1 MHHALNVNILE
12 SSSAGDLAAG
22 PNASPATLLFAHGY
36 GCDQHM
42 WHAVAQALPEARR
55 ILFDWPGSGLSDPA
69 AYDPVRHATL
79 DGYADDLLALI
90 AVLDLRDVIVVG
102 HSVAASIAAVAACRD
117 PARLG
122 ALVLVS
128 PSPCFLNDLPDYPGG
143 FERPQLDELLRGL
156 SEGQAAWARAVAP
169 MVMGNPERPGLA
181 QGLEA
186 SFCAMDPTIAQRWAR
201 VTFLS
206 DIRAILPTLRTPCLV
221 LQSRDDA
228 LASEAIGQWVASQV
242 PGSRYELLTASGH
255 CPHVS
260 APQEV
265 AQVLRRH
272 LAWRG

>member
-1 MHHALNVNILE
+1 MYHALNVNVLE
-12 SSSAGDLAAG
+12 SSPSGMLDATAKGVA
-22 PNASPATLLFAHGY
+22 PTLLFAHGY
-36 GCDQHM
+36 GCNQRM
-42 WHAVAQALPEARR
+42 WQAVAQALPEARR

-69 AYDPVRHATL
+69 AYDPVRHASL

-90 AVLDLRDVIVVG
+90 AALDLRDVILVG
-102 HSVAASIAAVAACRD
+102 HSVAASIAAVAACRE

-143 FERPQLDELLRGL
+143 FERAQLDELLRGL

-169 MVMGNPERPGLA
+169 MVMGNPQRPGLA

-206 DIRAILPTLRTPCLV
+206 DIRAILPTLKTPCLV

-228 LASEAIGQWVASQV
+228 LACEAVGRWVARQL
-242 PGSRYELLTASGH
+242 PRSRYELLAASGH

-260 APQEV
+260 APLEV